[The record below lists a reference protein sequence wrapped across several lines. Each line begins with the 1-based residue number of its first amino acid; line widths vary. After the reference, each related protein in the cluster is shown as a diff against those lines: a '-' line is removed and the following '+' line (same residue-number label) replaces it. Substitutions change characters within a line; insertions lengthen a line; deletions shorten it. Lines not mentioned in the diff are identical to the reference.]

1 MTNNAPT
8 RRAPRGNGNTE
19 RAPRAKSPGKETATR
34 YRRSGEKRVAGR
46 FLSLYTLAVTAAR
59 LPSALAQSCI
69 PLTDSSE
76 CRAFNTASISTDST
90 LTGLFPFLANVTDTS
105 SFDTQLQQYI
115 SNGFIQQ
122 RYSDLI
128 GCSSFDLSNSSDY
141 YARYTSSVLCNAIV
155 QNSIS
160 ACDLTGDA
168 TRPLCANTCAEYAES
183 EQAIAASDI
192 CGQASSNAISQIR
205 ADFTNCALPAN
216 SLSGSCIAG
225 VTNEPNNCGF
235 SSNLVNLCSYCA
247 ASSPNATDSCCV
259 YSNTTSRCDNVVLP
273 IVATS
278 SMQPLFTSTSSGP
291 SSTATR
297 SPSSTAS
304 PNTNKRKG
312 LSGGAIAGIVIGSLL
327 GAFILLALLILACIF
342 LRRRKQASPAASVF
356 NQPVRSRQG
365 PAPPA
370 MAYRHDGASRSQ
382 SDKIEA
388 LPGGR
393 VARMTALEAVSSS
406 SERNTRSPP
415 SAIDSPPDTQ
425 RTPHSRTAGLD
436 PPPRRNG
443 SLSSGSLLA
452 FGTYDSPARDGVS
465 SPEGTSESEQ
475 LSFFKDYYSEDD
487 IHPGDLVSSLWAYQ
501 PRAADEFDLERG
513 DMVKVVGIWDDGWA
527 TGVRVSM
534 RAEDWKSKGK
544 LQRDSG
550 MSSGE
555 QSPEEYGPVKAFPLV
570 CVCLPQH
577 WRRTIEGDST
587 DMGTIDDRPN
597 SP

>member
-1 MTNNAPT
+1 MSSDAPT
-8 RRAPRGNGNTE
+8 RRTSRDNMSTE
-19 RAPRAKSPGKETATR
+19 RVRRDKSLEQGAATTYPRT
-34 YRRSGEKRVAGR
+34 GEKRVAGR
-46 FLSLYTLAVTAAR
+46 FRALCALALTAAT
-59 LPSALAQSCI
+59 LPTALAQSCI

-90 LTGLFPFLANVTDTS
+90 LTGLFPFLVNVTDTS

-128 GCSSFDLSNSSDY
+128 GCSSFDLSNSSSY
-141 YARYTSSVLCNAIV
+141 YARYTASVLCNAIV

-168 TRPLCANTCAEYAES
+168 TRPLCANTCADYAES
-183 EQAIAASDI
+183 EQSITASNI
-192 CGQASSNAISQIR
+192 CGNTNSNAISQIR

-216 SLSGSCIAG
+216 SLSGSCISG
-225 VTNEPNNCGF
+225 VTNEPENCGF
-235 SSNLVNLCSYCA
+235 ASNLVNLCSYCA

-259 YSNTTSRCDNVVLP
+259 YSDTTTRCNNVVLP

-278 SMQPLFTSTSSGP
+278 SMQPLFTSTSSAT

-297 SPSSTAS
+297 SPSSTPSA
-304 PNTNKRKG
+304 TARKRKG

-327 GAFILLALLILACIF
+327 GAFILLALLILACVF
-342 LRRRKQASPAASVF
+342 LRRRKQASPATSVF

-365 PAPPA
+365 GVPPA

-382 SDKIEA
+382 NDRIEA

-393 VARMTALEAVSSS
+393 VARMTALEAVSSG
-406 SERNTRSPP
+406 SERNARSPTI
-415 SAIDSPPDTQ
+415 AFDSTPEAQ
-425 RTPHSRTAGLD
+425 RTPHLRAGGIG

-452 FGTYDSPARDGVS
+452 FGTSDSPARDGIS

-475 LSFFKDYYSEDD
+475 LSFFKDYYSQDD

-555 QSPEEYGPVKAFPLV
+555 ASPEEYGPVKAFPLV

-587 DMGTIDDRPN
+587 DMGTDERPN

>member
-1 MTNNAPT
+1 D
-8 RRAPRGNGNTE
+8 
-19 RAPRAKSPGKETATR
+19 
-34 YRRSGEKRVAGR
+34 
-46 FLSLYTLAVTAAR
+46 
-59 LPSALAQSCI
+59 I
-69 PLTDSSE
+69 
-76 CRAFNTASISTDST
+76 
-90 LTGLFPFLANVTDTS
+90 S

-122 RYSDLI
+122 RFSDLI
-128 GCSSFDLSNSSDY
+128 GCSSFDSSNSSNY
-141 YARYTSSVLCNAIV
+141 YARYTASVLCNAIV

-160 ACDLTGDA
+160 ACGLTGDA

-183 EQAIAASDI
+183 EQAITASDT
-192 CGQASSNAISQIR
+192 CGSTNSNAISQIR

-225 VTNEPNNCGF
+225 VANEPDNCGF

-259 YSNTTSRCDNVVLP
+259 FSNTTNRCNNVVLP

-278 SMQPLFTSTSSGP
+278 SMQPLFTSTSSAT

-304 PNTNKRKG
+304 PTSRKGKG

-327 GAFILLALLILACIF
+327 GVFVLLALLILACVF
-342 LRRRKQASPAASVF
+342 LRRRKQASPATSVF

-365 PAPPA
+365 GPPPA

-382 SDKIEA
+382 NDRIEA

-393 VARMTALEAVSSS
+393 VARMTALEAVSNG
-406 SERNTRSPP
+406 SEGDTRSPTD
-415 SAIDSPPDTQ
+415 AFDSSPEAQ
-425 RTPHSRTAGLD
+425 RTPQSRTGGLG

-452 FGTYDSPARDGVS
+452 FGTHDSPAQDGVS
-465 SPEGTSESEQ
+465 SPEGTTESER
-475 LSFFKDYYSEDD
+475 LDFFKDYYSQDD
-487 IHPGDLVSSLWAYQ
+487 IHPGDLVASLWAYQ

-527 TGVRVSM
+527 TGVRISM
-534 RAEDWKSKGK
+534 RAEDWASKGK
-544 LQRDSG
+544 QQRDSG

-555 QSPEEYGPVKAFPLV
+555 ASPEEYGPVKAFPLV

-587 DMGTIDDRPN
+587 DVGTMDERPN

>member
-1 MTNNAPT
+1 MSNDAPT
-8 RRAPRGNGNTE
+8 RRTSRGNVSTE
-19 RAPRAKSPGKETATR
+19 RVRCKESWEQEAATR
-34 YRRSGEKRVAGR
+34 YIQTIEKRVAGR
-46 FLSLYTLAVTAAR
+46 FRALFALALTVATLPT
-59 LPSALAQSCI
+59 ALAQNCI
-69 PLTDSSE
+69 PLTGSSE

-115 SNGFIQQ
+115 SHGFIQQ
-122 RYSDLI
+122 RYSNLI
-128 GCSSFDLSNSSDY
+128 GCSSFDSSNSSDY
-141 YARYTSSVLCNAIV
+141 YARYTASVLCNAIV

-183 EQAIAASDI
+183 EQSIAASDI
-192 CGQASSNAISQIR
+192 CGNASSNAISQIR

-225 VTNEPNNCGF
+225 VTNEPDNCGF
-235 SSNLVNLCSYCA
+235 ASNMVNLCSYCA

-259 YSNTTSRCDNVVLP
+259 FSNTTTRCENVVLP

-278 SMQPLFTSTSSGP
+278 SMQPLFTSTSSAK

-297 SPSSTAS
+297 SPSSTSS
-304 PNTNKRKG
+304 PTTQKRKG

-327 GAFILLALLILACIF
+327 GVFILLALLILACVF
-342 LRRRKQASPAASVF
+342 LRRRKQASPATSVF

-365 PAPPA
+365 GAPPA

-382 SDKIEA
+382 NDRIEA

-393 VARMTALEAVSSS
+393 VTRMAALEAVSSG
-406 SERNTRSPP
+406 SERNTRSPTT
-415 SAIDSPPDTQ
+415 ALDSTPDAQ
-425 RTPHSRTAGLD
+425 RTPHSHAGGID

-452 FGTYDSPARDGVS
+452 FGTHDSPARDGIS

-475 LSFFKDYYSEDD
+475 LSFFKDYYSQDD

-534 RAEDWKSKGK
+534 RAEDWQSKGK

-550 MSSGE
+550 MSSG
-555 QSPEEYGPVKAFPLV
+555 QASPEEHGPVKAFPLV

-587 DMGTIDDRPN
+587 DVGTMDDRPN

>member
-1 MTNNAPT
+1 MSNDAPT
-8 RRAPRGNGNTE
+8 RHTFRGDVNTE
-19 RAPRAKSPGKETATR
+19 RVPCEKSLEQRAATIIYTQTR
-34 YRRSGEKRVAGR
+34 EKKVTGR
-46 FLSLYTLAVTAAR
+46 FRTLFALALTVAT
-59 LPSALAQSCI
+59 LPTVLAQSCI

-141 YARYTSSVLCNAIV
+141 YARYTASVLCNAIV

-183 EQAIAASDI
+183 EQSIAASDI
-192 CGQASSNAISQIR
+192 CGNANSNAISQIR

-216 SLSGSCIAG
+216 SLSGSCIEG
-225 VTNEPNNCGF
+225 VTNEPDNCGF
-235 SSNLVNLCSYCA
+235 ASNLVNLCSYCA

-259 YSNTTSRCDNVVLP
+259 FSNTTTRCDNVVLP

-278 SMQPLFTSTSSGP
+278 SMQPLFTSTSSAT

-297 SPSSTAS
+297 SPSSTSS
-304 PNTNKRKG
+304 PSTKKQKG

-327 GAFILLALLILACIF
+327 GVFILLALLVLACVF
-342 LRRRKQASPAASVF
+342 LRRRKQASPATSVF

-365 PAPPA
+365 GAPPA

-382 SDKIEA
+382 NDRIEA

-393 VARMTALEAVSSS
+393 VARMAALEAVSSE
-406 SERNTRSPP
+406 SERNTTALASTPE
-415 SAIDSPPDTQ
+415 TQ
-425 RTPHSRTAGLD
+425 RTPHSHAGGIG

-452 FGTYDSPARDGVS
+452 FGTHDSPAQDGIS

-475 LSFFKDYYSEDD
+475 LSFFKDYYSQDD

-527 TGVRVSM
+527 TGVRVSI
-534 RAEDWKSKGK
+534 RAEDWQSKGK

-550 MSSGE
+550 MSSG
-555 QSPEEYGPVKAFPLV
+555 QASPEEYGPVKAFPLV

-577 WRRTIEGDST
+577 WRRTIEG
-587 DMGTIDDRPN
+587 
-597 SP
+597 